1 MIGKIK
7 LKINKRSAS
16 DVQKKQEFSV
26 EKSSLRGLPN
36 QDSEIKTPNQSSPL
50 IKLKKSRPV
59 VLGYRLLGE
68 NWILTLILLAA
79 TFLRFYKLGTLP
91 PGLHPDEAAN
101 GLDII
106 SMFDAH
112 KFAAI
117 YDTNGPREA
126 LFFYLQ
132 AIPVWI
138 GHVFHIAAIN
148 FTPLSLRIAPAIIG
162 VLTVWGI
169 YLLGKELFNKNVG
182 TFAAAALAVSAW
194 HIQFSRNGFRAI
206 MAPLALIF
214 LFYFIIRALRNGQT
228 RDYLGAGVSL
238 ALGFYTYLSF
248 RVTPL
253 VLFAIL
259 VYIFFTDRGFF
270 RKNLKKIGYLI
281 VATIV
286 IMIPLLI
293 HFVHVP
299 ADLVA
304 RSSTSIFNPV
314 TNGGSAI
321 GAFVS
326 NSVKT
331 IGMFNFSGDQNFR
344 QNVAG
349 EPMLDIFIGILM
361 WVGVAISLIRFKKLE
376 YFILLVW
383 FPILSLPE
391 LLTSDGIPHAL
402 RMVGVIPVVFVWSAL
417 GLEWVLSRI
426 KQIKP
431 SQTLY
436 IGTTLILII
445 SGAAGFYKYF
455 VKFPSYAEAGDAYAE
470 DMVQM
475 AYDINTQPKGEKI
488 ILIAGEYGSK
498 TIQFITYSTKPDI
511 ERLEVSG
518 IKDLKLPADHYKI
531 YIEKDWENDAL
542 KELRK
547 IGFKRSLTAIPSP
560 RDQRILYYEYD
571 K

>member
-1 MIGKIK
+1 MKVLK
-7 LKINKRSAS
+7 LKVHKKSVSTIK
-16 DVQKKQEFSV
+16 KKQEFKL
-26 EKSSLRGLPN
+26 EKSGLRGLPK
-36 QDSEIKTPNQSSPL
+36 QEAMASASVSDF
-50 IKLKKSRPV
+50 KLKLQKITEIVSKNKFIH
-59 VLGYRLLGE
+59 E
-68 NWILTLILLAA
+68 NWLLILILLAA
-79 TFLRFYKLGTLP
+79 TFFRFYKLDVLP

-138 GHVFHIAAIN
+138 GHVFNIAAIN

-162 VLTVWGI
+162 VFTVWGL

-182 TFAAAALAVSAW
+182 IFAAAALAVSAW

-206 MAPLALIF
+206 MAPLALVF
-214 LFYFIIRALRNGQT
+214 LFYFIIRALRNGRL

-259 VYIFFTDRGFF
+259 VYIFFTNRGFF
-270 RKNLKKIGYLI
+270 RKNFKKIGYLI
-281 VATIV
+281 TAAIV
-286 IMIPLLI
+286 VMVPLLI
-293 HFVHVP
+293 HFAHVP
-299 ADLVA
+299 ADLAA
-304 RSSTSIFNPV
+304 RSSTSIFNPA

-326 NSVKT
+326 NIVKT
-331 IGMFNFSGDQNFR
+331 AGMFNFSGDQNFR

-349 EPMLDIFIGILM
+349 EPMLDVFIGILM
-361 WVGVAISLIRFKKLE
+361 WVGVIISLIRFKKLE
-376 YFILLVW
+376 YFLLSIW
-383 FPILSLPE
+383 FIVLSIPE

-402 RMVGVIPVVFVWSAL
+402 RMVGVIPVVFLWAAL
-417 GLEWVLSRI
+417 GLDWVLNRVR
-426 KQIKP
+426 QLKP
-431 SQTLY
+431 AQTLY
-436 IGTTLILII
+436 IGTALVLII
-445 SGAAGFYKYF
+445 SGSAGFYKYF

-475 AYDINTQPKGEKI
+475 AYDINAQPKGEKI

-498 TIQFITYSTKPDI
+498 TIQFITYPAKPDI
-511 ERLEVSG
+511 ERLEVSD
-518 IKDLKLPADHYKI
+518 IKGLKLPADHYKI
-531 YIEKDWENDAL
+531 YIEKDWKDDVL

-547 IGFKRSLTAIPSP
+547 IGFKRALTEVPSP
-560 RDQRILYYEYD
+560 RDQRILYYEYS